1 MAEENSDEMT
11 LEEWDHWS
19 RTELGGVSQNHDQP
33 YTIQVALEVAKVMG
47 KDVEAFKK
55 LSPQEQ
61 KKKYKEYKK
70 EMDALS
76 DEELEER
83 YEKYF

>member
-1 MAEENSDEMT
+1 MAEENSNEMT

-19 RTELGGVSQNHDQP
+19 RTELGGINHDQP
-33 YTIQVALEVAKVMG
+33 YTTQFALEVAKVMG